1 VDTFE
6 AVILGLV
13 QGLTEFLPVSS
24 SGHLLIVPWLFN
36 WEQPGL
42 AFDAALH
49 FGTLIAV
56 IVYFR
61 VELLRMLRAIPL
73 ALRNLRPL
81 LRGETIDHP
90 LAPDARLG
98 LLIVIG
104 CIPGGIAGVI
114 GNDAIDR
121 FFHSEEHQDRAMLVV
136 AFLLAGF
143 GILLWVAERVSKRSR
158 PLSSLGIVDTV
169 VIGLAQA
176 IALLPGVSRSGVT
189 LTAGLFRDLRRPDG
203 ARYSFLLGLPLILAA
218 SLTGI
223 KDLMDSGS
231 GDIGTTQIVIGISV
245 SAISGLAAIWGLLK
259 LLQHAPTTMFTIYRL
274 GLAALIVILIATG
287 VR

>member
-36 WEQPGL
+36 WDQPGL

-61 VELLRMLRAIPL
+61 TELLRMLQAIPL
-73 ALRNLRPL
+73 ALRNLGSL
-81 LRGETIDHP
+81 LRGETVADP

-98 LLIVIG
+98 VLIVIG
-104 CIPGGIAGVI
+104 CIPGGIAGVL

-136 AFLLAGF
+136 AFLLASF
-143 GILLWVAERVSKRSR
+143 GILLWVAERVSRRTR
-158 PLSSLGIVDTV
+158 PMSDLRLADTII
-169 VIGLAQA
+169 IGLAQA
-176 IALLPGVSRSGVT
+176 IALMPGVSRSGVT
-189 LTAGLFRDLRRPDG
+189 MTAGLFKDLKRPDA

-223 KDLMDSGS
+223 KDLMDSGA
-231 GDIGTTQIVIGISV
+231 GDIGTAQIVIGITV
-245 SAISGLAAIWGLLK
+245 SALSGLVAIWGLLR
-259 LLQHAPTTMFTIYRL
+259 LLQHAPTTVFTIYRI